1 MSDRRSQPSN
11 HVLLIASTTVLVLTF
26 ENFLANRLSRPQPE
40 EASPDSFAPELAQK
54 GRGRHSSSPFQI
66 PWAGW
71 KDILWRPYQRTG
83 EDRLLATA
91 AGVVFYGLLAVF
103 PAITAL
109 VSSYGLFADPSTV
122 AGNLQSRAV
131 LLPEGSFSIVQDQ
144 IGRVLAKEN
153 TTLGLTFIFGLL
165 FAIWSANA
173 GMKAVL

>member
-109 VSSYGLFADPSTV
+109 VSSYGLFADPSTISD
-122 AGNLQSRAV
+122 NLQTLA
-131 LLPEGSFSIVQDQ
+131 LMLPDGTFQIVEDQ
-144 IGRVLAKEN
+144 VARRVSKGKTA
-153 TTLGLTFIFGLL
+153 
-165 FAIWSANA
+165 
-173 GMKAVL
+173 